1 MRGERTR
8 GRSCADA
15 EGRAGSAMAAA
26 AACGG
31 EVAARP
37 PLAFSPHDR
46 RFLAVSGSD
55 GRLRVWDTV
64 GSRLQHE
71 YVPSAHLSAACTC
84 LAWAPPGGRPPPD
97 KVRAVG
103 GGERGSAGGA
113 LVPRAAWRCGRAAS
127 PRPPG
132 AMRRGPAAPTGP
144 ARPHATC
151 GAAARGCSSGGKAH
165 LMAGSAALRIF
176 LSLFLF

>member
-103 GGERGSAGGA
+103 GGRGDPRGERSY
-113 LVPRAAWRCGRAAS
+113 
-127 PRPPG
+127 
-132 AMRRGPAAPTGP
+132 P
-144 ARPHATC
+144 ARPG
-151 GAAARGCSSGGKAH
+151 GAAAPLHPALPAPCGGARQRQRDRPGPTPRVGLRRGAARQEGKPT
-165 LMAGSAALRIF
+165 
-176 LSLFLF
+176 

>member
-1 MRGERTR
+1 MRR
-8 GRSCADA
+8 G
-15 EGRAGSAMAAA
+15 GGGAAPLGLLA
-26 AACGG
+26 SRPPFSRRLRLGWEAPRVGHGG
-31 EVAARP
+31 QPPAAR
-37 PLAFSPHDR
+37 
-46 RFLAVSGSD
+46 
-55 GRLRVWDTV
+55 
-64 GSRLQHE
+64 
-71 YVPSAHLSAACTC
+71 
-84 LAWAPPGGRPPPD
+84 
-97 KVRAVG
+97 VRALRAPQRRLHLPGLGPAGGTPAPRQGTGGG

-113 LVPRAAWRCGRAAS
+113 LVPRAAWRGGRAAS

-165 LMAGSAALRIF
+165 LMAGSAALRVF

>member
-1 MRGERTR
+1 M
-8 GRSCADA
+8 
-15 EGRAGSAMAAA
+15 A

-55 GRLRVWDTV
+55 GRLRVWDAAS
-64 GSRLQHE
+64 SRLQHE

-97 KVRAVG
+97 KVRADR
-103 GGERGSAGGA
+103 GEGIRGRSARTPRGLEVRPRRFTPPSRRHAARPGSANG
-113 LVPRAAWRCGRAAS
+113 
-127 PRPPG
+127 
-132 AMRRGPAAPTGP
+132 TGL
-144 ARPHATC
+144 ARATC
-151 GAAARGCSSGGKAH
+151 GAAARDGKPTWWRGAR
-165 LMAGSAALRIF
+165 RILLF
-176 LSLFLF
+176 FFNFLF